1 MEKRLQYYNLPL
13 NIASFIQQKEADKL
27 LEDNDY
33 KPTEKRSKVSLEE
46 SIKLNIQ
53 LLLRTKLKDC
63 RFDPEFGYIGW
74 NKDFE
79 NITNESNWEK
89 HIKEDFIQKVKEYE
103 RRLIDIKVVIDLKK
117 TSSNVQLTLN
127 HQFLVRIEAKLKN
140 TAERFEFEEIMYFSP
155 IRVSSKF

>member
-1 MEKRLQYYNLPL
+1 MDKRLHYYNLPL
-13 NIASFIQQKEADKL
+13 NIASFIQHKEADKQ
-27 LEDNDY
+27 LEDNEY
-33 KPTEKRSKVSLEE
+33 KPIEKKAKVSLEE

-63 RFDPEFGYIGW
+63 RFDPEFGYVGW
-74 NKDFE
+74 SKDFE

-89 HIKEDFIQKVKEYE
+89 LIKEDFIQKVREYE
-103 RRLIDIKVVIDLKK
+103 RRLVDVKVVIDLKK
-117 TSSNVQLTLN
+117 TSSNKQLTLN
-127 HQFLVRIEAKLKN
+127 HQFVVRIEAKLKN